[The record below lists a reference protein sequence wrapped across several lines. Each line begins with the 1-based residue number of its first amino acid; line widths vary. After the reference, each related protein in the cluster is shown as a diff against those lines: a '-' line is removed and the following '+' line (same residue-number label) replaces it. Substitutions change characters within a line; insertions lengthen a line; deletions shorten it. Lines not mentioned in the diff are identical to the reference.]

1 MPYKTAYQL
10 KDELASDK
18 LVDERAAMRTIAM
31 WESLHPTNVMQKAQ
45 FIIEHFIKNVSKMLG
60 GQAKAMIVASS
71 RPAVIRYK
79 YAIEAYLHAHP
90 EYDREQV
97 AEAIHFLVPGE
108 PLVAFS
114 GKVNDATA
122 IMDEDENTI
131 TEFDYLKDNPFTAIR
146 RDYDYTEENSNN
158 IGWQKVDVTFDK
170 SENRIMIVC
179 DKFQT
184 GFNQPKLCAMYI
196 DKALCYDIEIVQTYF
211 RLNRTF
217 FGKDHVF
224 IVDFVNDSYTVE
236 RAFTKYDHGAKMEHA
251 QRLEIV
257 YDTKKRLDERD
268 LYTQN
273 EIDTYKVIR
282 YKSID
287 ALSASMKDT
296 YRKKLFMSVSAPAER
311 WNNAYKANHNAYA
324 TWSANKEEAERT
336 GNNDLLEAAK
346 AQLEII
352 SKEQESLL
360 DFKKDLKKYC
370 SAYTYISQIVDLGKP
385 DLEIFYGF
393 AKLLLKRLDGTPLE
407 EIDM

>member
-90 EYDREQV
+90 EYDWEQV

-146 RDYDYTEENSNN
+146 RDYDYTEE
-158 IGWQKVDVTFDK
+158 K
-170 SENRIMIVC
+170 
-179 DKFQT
+179 
-184 GFNQPKLCAMYI
+184 
-196 DKALCYDIEIVQTYF
+196 
-211 RLNRTF
+211 
-217 FGKDHVF
+217 
-224 IVDFVNDSYTVE
+224 
-236 RAFTKYDHGAKMEHA
+236 
-251 QRLEIV
+251 
-257 YDTKKRLDERD
+257 
-268 LYTQN
+268 
-273 EIDTYKVIR
+273 
-282 YKSID
+282 
-287 ALSASMKDT
+287 
-296 YRKKLFMSVSAPAER
+296 
-311 WNNAYKANHNAYA
+311 
-324 TWSANKEEAERT
+324 
-336 GNNDLLEAAK
+336 
-346 AQLEII
+346 
-352 SKEQESLL
+352 
-360 DFKKDLKKYC
+360 
-370 SAYTYISQIVDLGKP
+370 
-385 DLEIFYGF
+385 
-393 AKLLLKRLDGTPLE
+393 
-407 EIDM
+407 